1 MPQQNPHTEGRARR
15 WFRIGG
21 AVLALLAVG
30 GTALLGWR
38 WYRSIPVRRV
48 VVKGATH
55 AAPDTL
61 AALARVDTG
70 QALYRLQPRLL
81 TDRVRRHP
89 WVKSA
94 AVSRYPNG
102 TLRITVDERTPAALV
117 LQDGAAAYYLDAAGY
132 PLPLASGLAAY
143 DVPLVRGLEEAYQ
156 PLRPTGHTALRRL
169 LAALERDTVAEALVS
184 EIRVQDAPLSKN
196 TSSPGRASSLGAG
209 HSGAAEAHPK
219 STSSRAVGALR
230 LRMVPDG
237 RGQSA
242 TVRLGRGG
250 FPRKL
255 RTLTAFWQQA
265 VREKPHAAFHEIDL
279 RFDGQVVAREE
290 SFTPPSSA
298 P

>member
-1 MPQQNPHTEGRARR
+1 MPQQNLHTEGRARR

-38 WYRSIPVRRV
+38 WYRSIPVQRV

-196 TSSPGRASSLGAG
+196 TSSPERASSR
-209 HSGAAEAHPK
+209 AA
-219 STSSRAVGALR
+219 GALR

-290 SFTPPSSA
+290 SFAPPSSA